1 MNIVFN
7 PKENPEKPL
16 YKRILEYLIDA
27 IETGRLPHG
36 AVLPSSRDLADS
48 FSVSRDTIVKCY
60 RELQRLSY
68 VGTNA
73 TKGTYVIARTVKSAN
88 LGGAIQPGFF
98 DQKRLSTYGQS
109 LARVCESELY
119 TVDFADVAAFNYG
132 AVPKSA
138 LPMKRWR
145 EIMQQ
150 QCVPETLRNLQ
161 YEPDILGRVE
171 LRQALTGYL
180 DRRKGLRCTV
190 GEVAVF
196 SISLAATNLVCR
208 LLLEPGDT
216 VAIEEPGYAG
226 PKKLAAAQGLK
237 LYPVKVDSEG
247 LMVEALK
254 QSLQRIKLVY
264 VTPNHHE
271 PLGVTMSLSRRKELV
286 AWAQSE
292 GAWIIEDDYDGN
304 FHYAGLQPTSLRGLD
319 GGENVIYLST
329 FWQIL
334 YPLTSISYCVIPEK
348 LAPLFAAAKVQTE
361 GLSEAIVQLTLAQII
376 DEGYLER
383 HCRKIQKI
391 FNARRI
397 ALTQFL
403 KRGLGKDITILD
415 HCAGNH
421 LIAYLSKWTEQEI
434 LAAAVTSTLPLISTR
449 SYYLQLASP
458 GEFAINFA
466 CLHEDQ
472 IKAVVSSFVG
482 RLKAL

>member
-1 MNIVFN
+1 LNIVFN
-7 PKENPEKPL
+7 AKENPEKPL
-16 YKRILEYLIDA
+16 YKRIVECLIDA
-27 IETGRLPHG
+27 IETGRLPYG

-68 VGTNA
+68 VATNA
-73 TKGTYVIARTVKSAN
+73 TKGTYVIARTTTSAN
-88 LGGAIQPGFF
+88 LGSAIQPGFF
-98 DQKRLSTYGQS
+98 DQKRLSTYGQN
-109 LARVCESELY
+109 LARICESETY
-119 TVDFADVAAFNYG
+119 TADFADFAAFNYG

-180 DRRKGLRCTV
+180 DRRKGLKCTV
-190 GEVAVF
+190 GELAIF

-208 LLLEPGDT
+208 LLLDPGDT

-226 PKKLAAAQGLK
+226 IKKLAATQGLK
-237 LYPVKVDSEG
+237 LYPVEVDSEG
-247 LMVEALK
+247 LVVEALK
-254 QSLQRIKLVY
+254 QSKQRIKLVY

-271 PLGVTMSLSRRKELV
+271 PLGVTMSLSRRKELL
-286 AWAQSE
+286 AWAQAE

-304 FHYAGLQPTSLRGLD
+304 FHYAGMQPTSLRGLESS
-319 GGENVIYLST
+319 ENVIYLYT

-334 YPLTSISYCVIPEK
+334 YPLTSISFCVIPEK

-383 HCRKIQKI
+383 HCRKIQKA
-391 FNARRI
+391 FNVRRI

-403 KRGLGKDITILD
+403 KRSLGQDIIIRD
-415 HCAGNH
+415 QCAGNH
-421 LIAYLSKWTEQEI
+421 LIAYLHKWPEREV
-434 LAAAVTSTLPLISTR
+434 LAAAAAAKLPLISTR
-449 SYYLQLASP
+449 SFYLQSASQ
-458 GEFAINFA
+458 GEFVINFA
-466 CLHEDQ
+466 CLHDDQ
-472 IKAVVSSFVG
+472 IKAIVSSFVD
-482 RLKAL
+482 RLRG